1 MGKTALKRDDFK
13 RTKHPIYSFAVWSA
27 DQELLCN
34 MDNKDAFG
42 DDSLFQYMVDKN
54 VKNIQNTLAILLR
67 SDYNKTHEAC
77 LKECRTGK
85 TRKRR
90 MRV

>member
-1 MGKTALKRDDFK
+1 MHNYKVKNR
-13 RTKHPIYSFAVWSA
+13 
-27 DQELLCN
+27 
-34 MDNKDAFG
+34 
-42 DDSLFQYMVDKN
+42 DKN

>member
-1 MGKTALKRDDFK
+1 MQEA
-13 RTKHPIYSFAVWSA
+13 AVLRQLFFRFFIIAFFHQIRIDSIGF
-27 DQELLCN
+27 LLC
-34 MDNKDAFG
+34 
-42 DDSLFQYMVDKN
+42 MVYVHNYKVKNRDKN